1 MSHDHSYKMMK
12 FTVNIIFGKRD
23 KRKRKGIYYINGTY
37 KKLGVNLGV
46 FYNNMKNKV
55 GSLD

>member
-1 MSHDHSYKMMK
+1 MK